1 MFYAPSKNPSTICW
15 AKKTVTMEAL
25 AEEMDRL
32 YNLMRRL
39 GVKTYTDLPIARKTY
54 QASTRAFAIFSSA
67 TD

>member
-1 MFYAPSKNPSTICW
+1 MFYAPSENPSTICW

-39 GVKTYTDLPIARKTY
+39 AVKTYTDLPIA
-54 QASTRAFAIFSSA
+54 
-67 TD
+67 